1 MAYTITLTDGTVLT
15 TVANNTVDTTTSL
28 TLIGRNFSGY
38 GGYIA
43 ENLVYLL
50 ENFANATPPPAPL
63 VGQLFY
69 NKTTTALQV
78 WDGSA
83 WINVG
88 LTASGGINENVTLT
102 GSLTFYNPSAPSH
115 QRYWRIRVSNSSPY
129 VGMLVFEALD
139 DDAATVLNTVEA
151 LNGVADLILG
161 QVTYS

>member
-15 TVANNTVDTTTSL
+15 TIANNAVDTTTSL

-69 NKTTTALQV
+69 NKTQAALQV
-78 WDGSA
+78 WDGST
-83 WINVG
+83 WVNVG
-88 LTASGGINENVTLT
+88 FAAGGSVTGNITLD
-102 GSLTFYNPSAPSH
+102 GSLIFYNPSAPSH
-115 QRYWRIRVSNSSPY
+115 ERYWRIRVSNSSPY
-129 VGMLVFEALD
+129 IGMLVFEALD
-139 DDAATVLNTVEA
+139 DDGSTVLNTVMA

-161 QVTYS
+161 QATYS